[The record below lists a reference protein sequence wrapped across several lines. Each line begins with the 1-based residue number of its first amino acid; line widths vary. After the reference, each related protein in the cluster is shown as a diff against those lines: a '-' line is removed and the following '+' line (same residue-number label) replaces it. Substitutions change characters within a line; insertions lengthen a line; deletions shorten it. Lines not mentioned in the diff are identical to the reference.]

1 MKHKI
6 LAVLLIVVLALTAV
20 LFVACDK
27 AQTAEYCTVSVRC
40 HTMGIDPTT
49 HKSVPHYHSFKIVK
63 GERFTLSQVFNSPPC
78 TMLYGDVDYF
88 ALTLEDGIT
97 LYDERQAV
105 ENDITLNVVV
115 LDCKKAVYVS
125 VIAKSDR
132 LKALCEEN
140 PPKEVSDSR
149 HLYWGSTVLTSWNF
163 TDENLAKIL
172 GLNVTDLQYQIV
184 DDDRIYNSVE
194 DLYDQ
199 FFDEYQHNTPAYNHE
214 STTSFYT
221 QNYRLECPHIRIWL
235 L

>member
-6 LAVLLIVVLALTAV
+6 LAVLLIVLFIMTAV
-20 LFVACDK
+20 LFVACNK
-27 AQTAEYCTVSVRC
+27 APTAEYCTVSVRC

-49 HKSVPHYHSFKIVK
+49 LKSVYHYHDFKVVK
-63 GERFTLSQVFNSPPC
+63 GERFTLSQVFNTPSC
-78 TMLYGDVDYF
+78 TMLCGDEDYF

-115 LDCKKAVYVS
+115 LDCKEAVYVS
-125 VIAKSDR
+125 AVAKSDR
-132 LKALCEEN
+132 LKALCEEK
-140 PPKEVSDSR
+140 PPQEVS
-149 HLYWGSTVLTSWNF
+149 YWGSTVLTYWNF
-163 TDENLAKIL
+163 TDENFAKIL
-172 GLNVTDLQYQIV
+172 GLNVTDLQYQIAGE
-184 DDDRIYNSVE
+184 DTIYNSIDE
-194 DLYDQ
+194 LYDQ
-199 FFDEYQHNTPAYNHE
+199 IFDEYQNNTPAYNHE